1 LLYLVAFLACL
12 KRQNKRN
19 VQQGNAERDFYANRY
34 SLQMVSVMKGHS
46 GALQQPAA
54 FRRDEMT
61 ERERFCSPPTPAQI
75 PQCATRT
82 VFRGR

>member
-1 LLYLVAFLACL
+1 MFQASEQEECST
-12 KRQNKRN
+12 
-19 VQQGNAERDFYANRY
+19 GNAEIDFYANRY
-34 SLQMVSVMKGHS
+34 NLQIVSAMKGHS

-61 ERERFCSPPTPAQI
+61 EREPFCSPPTTAQI
-75 PQCATRT
+75 PQCATTRT